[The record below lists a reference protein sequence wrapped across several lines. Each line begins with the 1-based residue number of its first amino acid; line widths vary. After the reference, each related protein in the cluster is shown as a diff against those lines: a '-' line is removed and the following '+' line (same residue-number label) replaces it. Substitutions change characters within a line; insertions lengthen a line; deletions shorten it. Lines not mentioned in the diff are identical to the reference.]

1 MADSDSDDERRPIRY
16 TTPALAP
23 NVAYLRQPPRHYR
36 IGAILSTVLCF
47 FPIGILSII
56 SSRKV
61 TKSMAI
67 GDHGGAL
74 AASDRTRLLIQI
86 TVIVGGLLWFG
97 GLLGI
102 IYMST
107 RAS

>member
-1 MADSDSDDERRPIRY
+1 MAGSDSDDERRPIRY

-36 IGAILSTVLCF
+36 VGAILATILCF
-47 FPIGILSII
+47 FPIGILSIQ

-61 TKSMAI
+61 TRSVAI
-67 GDHGGAL
+67 GDHVTAI

-86 TVIVGGLLWFG
+86 TVIIGGLLWFG

-107 RAS
+107 KNS

>member
-1 MADSDSDDERRPIRY
+1 MLDRYIAIDSK
-16 TTPALAP
+16 TPALAP
-23 NVAYLRQPPRHYR
+23 NVAYLRQPPRNYR
-36 IGAILSTVLCF
+36 IGAILSAILCF

-61 TKSMAI
+61 TRALEI
-67 GDHGGAL
+67 GDHGGAM

-86 TVIVGGLLWFG
+86 TVIVGGLIWFG

-102 IYMST
+102 IYVST
-107 RAS
+107 KDS